1 MKTIQL
7 ALLGMG
13 LIFFNLKTLIFQ
25 SSFRITEELHRKYKE
40 IWYIQF
46 VHSPHLQ
53 IPFSLWS
60 RSCIRVAHLLQLIN
74 YIWYIVSFN
83 YGSLCVA
90 QL

>member
-1 MKTIQL
+1 MNIINWTLYLKFQSYTMKTIQL

-13 LIFFNLKTLIFQ
+13 LIFFNLKTLLFQ

-53 IPFSLWS
+53 IPFSL
-60 RSCIRVAHLLQLIN
+60 
-74 YIWYIVSFN
+74 
-83 YGSLCVA
+83 
-90 QL
+90 